1 MRDSK
6 KSNNNFN
13 TNNHIHRKN
22 SLVSR
27 FKKSNLL
34 IISIITVLLSVIAYL
49 ILDITATT
57 VSTNVSKTYA
67 ENSAAIFSNNITI
80 RVRDLENLSK
90 NPVVINWFKN
100 PTKKEVEDEM
110 IEAYENFASYFGDAN
125 IWATNAK
132 LQTQFVFDIN
142 NNYGSISK
150 ENKIS
155 KANPEDAWH
164 YKAIDS
170 RKNYVIH
177 MHIDKA
183 SMEKSIWINYK
194 VFDENNSPLG
204 VLSISIPYEEVVGQ
218 SYISDKNLHVEYIID
233 PNGFIMIT
241 NDPDFSITTTNDL
254 DNLNSVSIFSKYP
267 SRVFQDY
274 ISKISNKTKFFTQ
287 DSPSLSFMYKDS
299 VISVAPIVNS
309 DWLIVKEESK
319 GNYISINAIYWIL
332 FTFAFSLF
340 IYSKIVNGA
349 TYTIILDPF
358 TRLTRDINTKEFKKS
373 SYDIEVFG
381 SGRTDELGLIARS
394 IISLKRDL
402 FVQTKNLNNKV
413 TYLRHNTDKI
423 RRIYDVVP
431 IAVLTFDTDFNLLS
445 CNKNGFNLFNVRNTT
460 QFTDNFIK
468 TGYLKKHNTLFFER
482 FEYAKI
488 VGSSVSEDI
497 IKISDKEEFW
507 AHIQI
512 FYLLDESGVSHY
524 FEVFINDIQ
533 NSKEND
539 ALLTKQAYIDA
550 LTNVYNRNYFN
561 KLLTNELDQTFNDD
575 YDCGLL
581 VLDIDNF
588 KRVND
593 VYGHNVGDIVLA
605 KVADVV
611 MATKD
616 DESYFFRWGGEEFL
630 LFKAVTSREDMF
642 KTAEKIREAIESVE
656 FDQIGTITV
665 SIGISIEEDKDYTF
679 DTLFKRA
686 DEALYRA
693 KRTGKNRSIL
703 YINNDYFDSKNNL
716 L

>member
-1 MRDSK
+1 MSDSK
-6 KSNNNFN
+6 KSNNLN
-13 TNNHIHRKN
+13 TNDYIQRNN

-34 IISIITVLLSVIAYL
+34 IISVITILLSVIAYL

-57 VSTNVSKTYA
+57 VSTNISKTYA
-67 ENSAAIFSNNITI
+67 ENSASIFSNNITI
-80 RVRDLENLSK
+80 RVRDLENLSN
-90 NPVVINWFKN
+90 NPTVINWFKN
-100 PTKKEVEDEM
+100 PNKKEAKEEM
-110 IEAYENFASYFGDAN
+110 IATYESFASYFGNSN

-132 LQTQFVFDIN
+132 LQTQFVFDIDN
-142 NNYGSISK
+142 GDGVITKEKTISRT
-150 ENKIS
+150 
-155 KANPEDAWH
+155 NPEDTWH
-164 YKAIDS
+164 YKAIES
-170 RKNYVIH
+170 KNSYVLNLFL
-177 MHIDKA
+177 DKA
-183 SMEKSIWINYK
+183 TMEKSIWINYK
-194 VFDENNSPLG
+194 VFDEKESPLG
-204 VLSISIPYEEVVGQ
+204 VLSISIPYEEVAGQ
-218 SYISDKNLHVEYIID
+218 SYISDENLHVEYIISSK
-233 PNGFIMIT
+233 GFIMIS
-241 NDPDFSITTTNDL
+241 NDLDFSIATNN
-254 DNLNSVSIFSKYP
+254 NLNNLNNVSIFSKYP

-274 ISKISNKTKFFTQ
+274 LSGISKNKKFFTQ
-287 DSPSLSFMYKDS
+287 DSHTLSFMYKNS

-309 DWLIVKEESK
+309 DWLIVQEELK
-319 GNYISINAIYWIL
+319 GNYISVNAIYWIL

-373 SYDIEVFG
+373 TYDIEVFG
-381 SGRTDELGLIARS
+381 SGRKDELGLIARS

-402 FVQTKNLNNKV
+402 FVQTKNLNNKIS
-413 TYLRHNTDKI
+413 YLRHNTDKI

-431 IAVLTFDTDFNLLS
+431 IGVLTFDTDFNLLS
-445 CNKNGFNLFNVRNTT
+445 CNKNGLNLFNVRNTT

-468 TGYLKKHNTLFFER
+468 SGYLKKHNTLFFER

-488 VGSSVSEDI
+488 VGSSISEDV
-497 IKISDKEEFW
+497 IKISDDVEFW
-507 AHIQI
+507 ARIQI

-533 NSKEND
+533 NSKENE
-539 ALLTKQAYIDA
+539 ALLTKQAYVDA

-561 KLLTNELDQTFNDD
+561 KLLTNEFDQTFNDD
-575 YDCGLL
+575 YDCGLF

-611 MATKD
+611 METKD
-616 DESYFFRWGGEEFL
+616 DDSYFFRWGGEEFL
-630 LFKAVTSREDMF
+630 LFKAVTSRTDMF
-642 KTAEKIREAIESVE
+642 KIAERIREAIESVE
-656 FDQIGTITV
+656 FEQIGTITV
-665 SIGISIEEDKDYTF
+665 SIGISIEDEKDYSF

-686 DEALYRA
+686 DEALYKA

-703 YINNDYFDSKNNL
+703 YYNNDYFDCKNNL